1 MWIPTTFTI
10 IKKPFIGFVSF
21 EKISLPLK
29 ITFFVDCSFWV
40 GYCWGSSLENQQWV
54 QVVGAAFFFKLRS
67 PSLLSLKR
75 QERAE
80 STKNECTCLDFTD
93 P

>member
-1 MWIPTTFTI
+1 MGPDIFLPSQRSHLLGW
-10 IKKPFIGFVSF
+10 FVSF

-29 ITFFVDCSFWV
+29 ITFVDVCSFWV
-40 GYCWGSSLENQQWV
+40 GYCWGSSLESQQWI
-54 QVVGAAFFFKLRS
+54 QVVGADFSKLCS
-67 PSLLSLKR
+67 PSFLHLKC